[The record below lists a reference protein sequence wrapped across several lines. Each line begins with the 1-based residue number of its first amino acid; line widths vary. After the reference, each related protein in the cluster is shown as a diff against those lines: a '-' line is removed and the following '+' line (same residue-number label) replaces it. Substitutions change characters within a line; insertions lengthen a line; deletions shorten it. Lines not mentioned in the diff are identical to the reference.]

1 MEEQKRVFTALGYE
15 DYEWSE
21 CTSAWFCRHMDELDT
36 RKYAEMFN
44 PKMGKVYDW
53 VYEHRSVIRDIS
65 LEEQERMMIAD
76 GVLTPEDI

>member
-1 MEEQKRVFTALGYE
+1 MAEEKRVFTALGYE

-21 CTSAWFCRHMDELDT
+21 ITSAWFCRHMDELKT
-36 RKYAEMFN
+36 RKYNQGFTPQMDR
-44 PKMGKVYDW
+44 VYDW
-53 VYEHRSVIRDIS
+53 VYEHRDIIRDIS